1 MSDFLDMG
9 GYADFIW
16 PAYLIATV
24 ILGGILAQT
33 IITMRRRERLADTL
47 RQQRRGG
54 LDEDEACAH
63 KENVARR
70 LHCANDA
77 GYTLLSRG

>member
-1 MSDFLDMG
+1 MSDFLVMG
-9 GYADFIW
+9 GYAAFIW

-47 RQQRRGG
+47 RQERRGG
-54 LDEDEACAH
+54 LDEDEA
-63 KENVARR
+63 
-70 LHCANDA
+70 
-77 GYTLLSRG
+77 

>member
-9 GYADFIW
+9 GYAAFIW
-16 PAYLIATV
+16 PAYLIAAV

-47 RQQRRGG
+47 RLQRRGG
-54 LDEDEACAH
+54 FDEDEA
-63 KENVARR
+63 
-70 LHCANDA
+70 
-77 GYTLLSRG
+77 

>member
-1 MSDFLDMG
+1 MSEFFAMG
-9 GYADFIW
+9 GYAAFIW
-16 PAYLIATV
+16 PDYLSATV

-54 LDEDEACAH
+54 LDEDEA
-63 KENVARR
+63 
-70 LHCANDA
+70 
-77 GYTLLSRG
+77 